1 MTDKELE
8 DIQTV
13 NVNVTPESVDLH
25 VEIIRDNGYTI
36 MKNGS
41 LYTRYIAIALLGMWI
56 MGMVLNGSN

>member
-36 MKNGS
+36 MKNYS
-41 LYTRYIAIALLGMWI
+41 LYTRYVAILLLGRWI

>member
-25 VEIIRDNGYTI
+25 VEIIRDNGYSI
-36 MKNGS
+36 MKKNS
-41 LYTRYIAIALLGMWI
+41 LYTRYIAIFLLGMWV

>member
-8 DIQTV
+8 NIQTV

-36 MKNGS
+36 MKNYS
-41 LYTRYIAIALLGMWI
+41 LYTRYVAILLLGMWI

>member
-36 MKNGS
+36 MKNYS
-41 LYTRYIAIALLGMWI
+41 LYTICYPY
-56 MGMVLNGSN
+56 

>member
-13 NVNVTPESVDLH
+13 NVNVTPESVDLY

-36 MKNGS
+36 MKNYS
-41 LYTRYIAIALLGMWI
+41 LYTRYVAILLLGMWI

>member
-13 NVNVTPESVDLH
+13 NVNLTPESVDLH

-36 MKNGS
+36 MKNYS
-41 LYTRYIAIALLGMWI
+41 LYTRYVAILLLGMWI

>member
-36 MKNGS
+36 MKNYS
-41 LYTRYIAIALLGMWI
+41 LYTRYVAILLLGMWM

>member
-1 MTDKELE
+1 MTDIELE

-36 MKNGS
+36 MKNYS
-41 LYTRYIAIALLGMWI
+41 LYTRYVAILLLGMWI

>member
-36 MKNGS
+36 MKNYS
-41 LYTRYIAIALLGMWI
+41 LYTRYVAILLLGMWI
-56 MGMVLNGSN
+56 MGMVLDGSN

>member
-13 NVNVTPESVDLH
+13 NVNITPESVDLH
-25 VEIIRDNGYTI
+25 VEIIRDNGYSI
-36 MKNGS
+36 MKKNS
-41 LYTRYIAIALLGMWI
+41 LYTRYIAIFLFGMWV

>member
-36 MKNGS
+36 MKNYS
-41 LYTRYIAIALLGMWI
+41 LYTRYVAILLLGMWV

>member
-36 MKNGS
+36 MKNYS
-41 LYTRYIAIALLGMWI
+41 LYTRYVAILLLGMWI
-56 MGMVLNGSN
+56 MVMVLNGSN

>member
-36 MKNGS
+36 MKNYS
-41 LYTRYIAIALLGMWI
+41 LYTRYVAILLLGMWI

>member
-25 VEIIRDNGYTI
+25 VEIIRDNGYSI
-36 MKNGS
+36 MKNYS
-41 LYTRYIAIALLGMWI
+41 LYTRYVAILLLGMWI